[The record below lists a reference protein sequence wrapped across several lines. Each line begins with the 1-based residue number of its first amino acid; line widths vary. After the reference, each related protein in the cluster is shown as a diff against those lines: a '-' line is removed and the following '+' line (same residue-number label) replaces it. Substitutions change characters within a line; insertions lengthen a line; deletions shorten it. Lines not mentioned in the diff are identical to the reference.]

1 MRWTRLS
8 FFYLI
13 GYLSV
18 GGLGLLVAPEL
29 ALRLLCATASYPA
42 VLVRLLGAFMVALAL
57 LVGQIVRYRVE
68 VLYPTTLM
76 VRIVLLGTIVGLY
89 FFASRDPLFLVL
101 SGIVALGML
110 LTTAG
115 LLTDRRASA
124 NARTGVLGQ
133 RS

>member
-29 ALRLLCATASYPA
+29 ALRLLGATASYPA
-42 VLVRLLGAFMVALAL
+42 ALVRLLGAFMVALAL

-76 VRIVLLGTIVGLY
+76 VRVVLLGTIVGLY
-89 FFASRDPLFLVL
+89 FESHDPLFLVL

-110 LTTAG
+110 LTTAS

-124 NARTGVLGQ
+124 NARRGVLGQ

>member
-18 GGLGLLVAPEL
+18 GGLGLLVAPDL
-29 ALRLLCATASYPA
+29 ALRLLGATASYPA

-89 FFASRDPLFLVL
+89 FASRDPLFLVL

>member
-29 ALRLLCATASYPA
+29 ALRLLGATASYPA

-68 VLYPTTLM
+68 VLYPTTLI
-76 VRIVLLGTIVGLY
+76 VRIVLLGMIVGLY
-89 FFASRDPLFLVL
+89 FESRDPLFLVL